1 MACEPLEME
10 RELPLVVY
18 WGILEIYSENK
29 IISENQNTEMFR
41 LYHILYFGYI
51 HDMKQIH
58 TNSSQSFTKKGTF
71 VQSIE

>member
-1 MACEPLEME
+1 MICEPLEEE

-29 IISENQNTEMFR
+29 IILENQNTKMFW
-41 LYHILYFGYI
+41 LYHILNCSYI
-51 HDMKQIH
+51 HDIELIH
-58 TNSSQSFTKKGTF
+58 RNSLQSFTKKGTF